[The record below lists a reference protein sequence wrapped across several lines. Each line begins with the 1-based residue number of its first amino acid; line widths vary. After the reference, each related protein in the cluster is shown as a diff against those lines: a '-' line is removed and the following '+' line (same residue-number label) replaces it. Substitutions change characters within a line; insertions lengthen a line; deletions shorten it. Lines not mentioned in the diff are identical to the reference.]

1 MGYNL
6 KNAGNGKSIS
16 KTSKWLSLRVL
27 ALKNKLIRQLEFS
40 ENSEDIYWK
49 MLLESK
55 VSNNFFDTNL
65 LCFFKFKLGHFD
77 AFHMLFQ
84 FVVFFKLQSIIL

>member
-27 ALKNKLIRQLEFS
+27 TLKTKLVRQLEFS
-40 ENSEDIYWK
+40 ENSGDIYWK

-55 VSNNFFDTNL
+55 VSNNFFHTNL

-77 AFHMLFQ
+77 AFRMLFQ